1 MDLHH
6 ALTLLNSTVDE
17 VSTQFRRVPGSAI
30 ILRYVKNSYQ
40 NDPIRSV
47 VELCLFLFAVRYL
60 LAPRYS
66 TKKKTMDL
74 TEQEIDELVEDWTPE
89 PLVAAPTE
97 LEALEEERRPII
109 VGPTGPKVKLMNGK
123 TVTHLASHN
132 YYNLVQNELLKERAV
147 QILRNYGVGA
157 CGPPNF
163 YGTQDVHMDTEKEIA
178 RFLGVEACIVYA
190 QSFSTISSV
199 IPAFSKRG
207 DIIVADR
214 GVSFAIQ
221 KGLQVSRSTIKWFN
235 HNDMEDLE
243 RVLAQVQVEQK
254 RKPLTRRFIVTEG
267 LFENTGDMPD
277 LPKIVELKQ
286 RYKWRLILDET
297 HSFGVLG
304 RTGRGLTEHQNV
316 DPSNV
321 EMLIGSLAHAI
332 CAGGGFCAGSAEVV
346 EHQRISSSAYVF
358 SAAIPAMLS
367 VTAMESVK
375 LIESN
380 PDLITD
386 LREKT
391 RLFRQQLE
399 RCEQI
404 QMTSD
409 PANPRTLFHIDR
421 EIIEQKG
428 VEDEERLLA
437 DIVEECMGSNI
448 MITRIKKVKDSSV
461 TDAPKKAKDVNRDPP
476 MLMASVMVGHSKK
489 DVESA
494 GTVIRK
500 AVGKVLGRLKK

>member
-6 ALTLLNSTVDE
+6 ALVLLDSTVDE

-30 ILRYVKNSYQ
+30 LLRYVKNSYQ

-66 TKKKTMDL
+66 TKKKSMDL
-74 TEQEIDELVEDWTPE
+74 TEEEIDELVEEWTPE
-89 PLVAAPTE
+89 PLVALPTE
-97 LEALEEERRPII
+97 LEVLEEERRPII
-109 VGPTGPKVKLMNGK
+109 AGPTGPKVKLMNGK
-123 TVTHLASHN
+123 TVTNLASTN
-132 YYNLVQNELLKERAV
+132 YYNLVSNDLIKERAV

-178 RFLGVEACIVYA
+178 RFLGVEECIVYA
-190 QSFSTISSV
+190 QSFSTIPSV
-199 IPAFSKRG
+199 IPSFSKRG

-214 GVSFAIQ
+214 AVNFAIQ
-221 KGLQVSRSTIKWFN
+221 KGLQVSRSTIRWFN

-243 RVLAQVQVEQK
+243 RVLAQVQQEQK

-267 LFENTGDMPD
+267 LFEATGDIPD
-277 LPKIVELKQ
+277 LPKIIELKQ
-286 RYKWRLILDET
+286 RFKWRLILDET

-321 EMLIGSLAHAI
+321 EMLVGSLSHAI
-332 CAGGGFCAGSAEVV
+332 CAGGGFCAGNREVV

-367 VTAMESVK
+367 VTAAESVK
-375 LIESN
+375 IIESN
-380 PDLITD
+380 PDLIVD

-399 RCEQI
+399 RCEHI
-404 QMTSD
+404 TITSA
-409 PANPRTLFHIDR
+409 PENPRLLFHLNR
-421 EIIEQKG
+421 EILEHKVI
-428 VEDEERLLA
+428 EDEERLLA
-437 DIVEECMGSNI
+437 DIVEECMNSNI
-448 MITRIKKVKDSSV
+448 MIVRVKKVMDSSV
-461 TDAPKKAKDVNRDPP
+461 TDFPKGRKFGWDCPP
-476 MLMASVMVGHSKK
+476 MLMASISVGHSKK
-489 DVESA
+489 DVETS
-494 GTVIRK
+494 GSVIRK